1 MASPYETVEVARKTG
16 KIEKGVNE
24 VTKAIERGTAKLVVI
39 AEDISPK
46 EITQH
51 LPLLCQEKN
60 IPFVMVDSKKKLG
73 VAAGIN
79 VSSAA
84 VAIIEAG
91 EAAKDIVHHIKG
103 TRETRTKEKATEEKS
118 TE

>member
-1 MASPYETVEVARKTG
+1 MASPYEIIEIARKTG

-24 VTKAIERGTAKLVVI
+24 TTKAVERGVAKLVVI
-39 AEDISPK
+39 AEDVSPK

-51 LPLLCQEKN
+51 LPALCQEKN
-60 IPFVMVDSKKKLG
+60 IPFALADSKKKLG

-84 VAIIEAG
+84 IAVIEAG
-91 EAAKDIVHHIKG
+91 EAASQILHFSKG
-103 TRETRTKEKATEEKS
+103 AKATKESRENKANPEK
-118 TE
+118 